1 MIIVKLLNLKEK
13 PLLKPGQDV
22 RALHQREWSSEK
34 VNGMLTGIKAYQI
47 NTGNTIGWSHIL
59 PQTVDKCG
67 EEQVVAAQ
75 SHPYEDKT
83 DDMIISPLKGLLPS
97 IQNIEGQCERIRRE
111 LQFDETEICEI
122 EKQTKGESNDKLWHY
137 HRKVRNTACK

>member
-1 MIIVKLLNLKEK
+1 MTFKKHDYSKTTKLERK

-83 DDMIISPLKGLLPS
+83 
-97 IQNIEGQCERIRRE
+97 
-111 LQFDETEICEI
+111 
-122 EKQTKGESNDKLWHY
+122 
-137 HRKVRNTACK
+137 